1 MDEADAQGIVV
12 IDECPAVGLTAFDD
26 VLLKQHLNTI
36 TELIQRDKNRPS
48 VVMWSI
54 ANEPNSIL
62 VESLDYFKKVAAHAK
77 SLDNTR
83 PITGAIHHPYKTDHF
98 SHSLD
103 VLMINRY
110 FAWYADTGYTQVI
123 HKHVINDFELWFET
137 HNKPIMISEYGADT
151 VPGLHMVNII
161 YGKYLFI
168 KTSIKTL

>member
-12 IDECPAVGLTAFDD
+12 INECPAATLSAFDD
-26 VLLKQHLNTI
+26 TLLKQHLYTI

-54 ANEPNSIL
+54 ANEPHSSDAAAL
-62 VESLDYFKKVAAHAK
+62 EYFKKVAAHAK

-83 PITGAIHHPYKTDHF
+83 PITGAINQDYKSDKM
-98 SHSLD
+98 SASLD

-110 FAWYADTGYTQVI
+110 YGWYSDTGYPQGVQKTVVKDLDGWSQS
-123 HKHVINDFELWFET
+123 

-151 VPGLHMVNII
+151 VPGLHMVNIPQI
-161 YGKYLFI
+161 L
-168 KTSIKTL
+168 